1 MALKNFMILKNPRLL
16 RNKWTANKIPLNSA
30 FVKLNSHTH
39 TQKQNFDGSLD
50 FFHSKRINGNF
61 PFWLSDDH
69 NKKNVHNF
77 VIIKIYSFIFS
88 LLNLFLKTYILFFK
102 IAAKHLLKR
111 EQIWQFY
118 IVMNYLTGNNFL
130 NLESR

>member
-1 MALKNFMILKNPRLL
+1 MAI
-16 RNKWTANKIPLNSA
+16 
-30 FVKLNSHTH
+30 
-39 TQKQNFDGSLD
+39 
-50 FFHSKRINGNF
+50 F
-61 PFWLSDDH
+61 PSGFQMTIK
-69 NKKNVHNF
+69 KKNVHNF

-88 LLNLFLKTYILFFK
+88 FLNLFLKTYILFFK

-118 IVMNYLTGNNFL
+118 IVMNYLTSNNFL